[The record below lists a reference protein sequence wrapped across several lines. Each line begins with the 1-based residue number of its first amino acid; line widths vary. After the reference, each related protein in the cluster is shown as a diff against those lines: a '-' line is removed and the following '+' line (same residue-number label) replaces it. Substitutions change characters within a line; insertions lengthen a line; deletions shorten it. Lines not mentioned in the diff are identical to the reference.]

1 MGITHHVRIAPPVKN
16 KSVTFIEISIAIIE
30 IKDIPNAV
38 FSDEEKLICFNKI
51 IVSRMTD
58 VINPLTIAKPITS
71 KLDQECS
78 IFWK

>member
-1 MGITHHVRIAPPVKN
+1 MDA
-16 KSVTFIEISIAIIE
+16 SIPIIE

-38 FSDEEKLICFNKI
+38 LSDEEKLICFNRI

-58 VINPLTIAKPITS
+58 VINPLMIAKPITS
-71 KLDQECS
+71 KLDHECS